1 MQRYA
6 MNTAKIHASPFHNAL
21 LARLWED
28 EYHRLASNF
37 ETIDFQMEQVFFE
50 ADSPINC
57 AYFIERGLVSVVSA
71 MEDGRSTEVAL
82 VGNEGIIGTAIALG
96 IDSVPCR
103 YFAQVPGRAL
113 AIKANALKE
122 EIRRCRRLE
131 RVLMGYIGTFLTQ
144 LMQVSAC
151 NRLHSVQ
158 QRCCRWLLM
167 YLDRLYMKELPLTHD
182 TLARLLGV
190 RRASVTGALHPLQEA
205 GIIDYHRGKVTA
217 VDRERLEVHTC
228 ECYWTLNKYYA
239 RLLNI
244 N

>member
-1 MQRYA
+1 
-6 MNTAKIHASPFHNAL
+6 MNTAKITSSPFHNSL
-21 LARLWED
+21 LARLRED
-28 EYHRLASNF
+28 EYHRLAANF
-37 ETIDFQMEQVFFE
+37 EIIDFHMEQVFYE
-50 ADSPINC
+50 ANSPINC

-71 MEDGRSTEVAL
+71 MEDGSSAEVAL
-82 VGNEGIIGTAIALG
+82 IGNEGMIGTAIVLG
-96 IDSVPCR
+96 IDSVPCQ

-122 EIRRCRRLE
+122 AIRRCSRLE
-131 RVLMGYIGTFLTQ
+131 RLLMGYIGTFLTQ

-167 YLDRLYMKELPLTHD
+167 YLHRLHMKELPLTHD
-182 TLARLLGV
+182 MLARLLGV
-190 RRASVTGALHPLQEA
+190 RRASVTCALHPLQEA
-205 GIIDYHRGKVTA
+205 GVIDYHRGKITA
-217 VDRERLEVHTC
+217 VDRERLEACTC

-244 N
+244 K